1 MRKILSERNIVAV
14 LFVVAFVVFYF
25 AQEDAKRIEQMYLNP
40 ETTSIPLI
48 SPAKQTAGNV
58 TQPAKQSEKTVT
70 AE

>member
-25 AQEDAKRIEQMYLNP
+25 AQEDAKKVERMYRIDD
-40 ETTSIPLI
+40 TTALPVFSPVQQTA
-48 SPAKQTAGNV
+48 SNQAGPAKQ
-58 TQPAKQSEKTVT
+58 PARTVH